1 MFLNPFLYDSE
12 EAERIMNHLNNPD
25 FYLKSLDE
33 YQRMQQLIF
42 LNEQLTALLDV
53 EDLNKIHIIADNK
66 HADNI

>member
-53 EDLNKIHIIADNK
+53 EDLNKIQIITENK
-66 HADNI
+66 HSENI